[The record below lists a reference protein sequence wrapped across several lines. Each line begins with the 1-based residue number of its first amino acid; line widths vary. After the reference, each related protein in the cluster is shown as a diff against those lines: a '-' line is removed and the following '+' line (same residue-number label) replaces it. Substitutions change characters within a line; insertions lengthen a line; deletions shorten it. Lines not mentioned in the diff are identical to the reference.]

1 MSGVVG
7 VKGAAQLSLRPL
19 RAVWSWRVLSWMG
32 ALQRADACCGRGLAA
47 VYRARVAL
55 LLYMECLRR
64 RGRLCFSAHCTRA
77 QPLALPAPPS
87 RQFPALSIGQP
98 CAETILQK
106 AAEEGALDSAE
117 WPKTLQYILD
127 RLDEIVNDFPKSPA
141 SSTAAPEEADS
152 TPRPQNPSQSQES
165 HATDKE
171 NAPPTTPSRPAIPA
185 FATTS
190 NSTGL
195 PQDVTNFYSTIR
207 ATLSKNFAKNP
218 PHTVQ
223 RLAELVLE
231 PRRKYKYLPPYLR
244 ALDRVV
250 SVSSPLSL
258 FPLPLAVLPTS
269 GGLLNGTT
277 SAINTTTPTLG
288 SDESLGGALLTPIPW
303 LQSRAQNELVSE
315 STEIVDG
322 PNGAGRIETVTV
334 GMLTGRQRPDAAA
347 TPSASS
353 SNTVAQIASSHP
365 DGESL
370 PSTGPVT
377 QGELLRQE
385 QEAGIVLNNPHSLTT
400 SPTRTTYGET
410 AGGGTIIDTVE
421 GEEEPP
427 HARGPEKIGMEDT
440 GPQKVAGKLD
450 IEGAVGRPS
459 VDRASKSPGP
469 AGEIKDEDM
478 KDSSEKTAEDK
489 DAEEEKAEVKTEASE
504 DVEMK
509 SED

>member
-1 MSGVVG
+1 M
-7 VKGAAQLSLRPL
+7 
-19 RAVWSWRVLSWMG
+19 
-32 ALQRADACCGRGLAA
+32 
-47 VYRARVAL
+47 
-55 LLYMECLRR
+55 
-64 RGRLCFSAHCTRA
+64 
-77 QPLALPAPPS
+77 
-87 RQFPALSIGQP
+87 
-98 CAETILQK
+98 
-106 AAEEGALDSAE
+106 
-117 WPKTLQYILD
+117 
-127 RLDEIVNDFPKSPA
+127 
-141 SSTAAPEEADS
+141 
-152 TPRPQNPSQSQES
+152 
-165 HATDKE
+165 
-171 NAPPTTPSRPAIPA
+171 
-185 FATTS
+185 
-190 NSTGL
+190 
-195 PQDVTNFYSTIR
+195 
-207 ATLSKNFAKNP
+207 
-218 PHTVQ
+218 
-223 RLAELVLE
+223 LE

-303 LQSRAQNELVSE
+303 LQSRGQNELVSE

-347 TPSASS
+347 TPSAA
-353 SNTVAQIASSHP
+353 SNTSVAQIASSHP

-440 GPQKVAGKLD
+440 GPQKDAGKLD

-469 AGEIKDEDM
+469 VEIKDEDM
-478 KDSSEKTAEDK
+478 KDSGEKIAQVKT
-489 DAEEEKAEVKTEASE
+489 EEEKAEVKTEASE